1 MNKILNKLL
10 DKNILNYT
18 FLSILFLVSLSF
30 ISRFIFLD
38 VRAIHHDE
46 SLHGYYSW
54 LLSNGYGYTHNPLM
68 HGPLN
73 FHLNALSFIFFGDN
87 DFTLRLAPALTG
99 TLLVVTPFLFRDL
112 IGKRVAI
119 IISIFFLI
127 SPILIYYSRFARNDI
142 FIALV
147 SILLVNQIFN
157 YVLNKGN
164 NSKLI
169 IISILL
175 GLIFCIKEISFI
187 TIFIF
192 GSFSLFFSNFNP
204 LIKNKTTLNKNFTDI
219 FLILFLLSFPLSI
232 PICSFIFD
240 IININIVAPA
250 GSIYQIGMPVGN
262 IATYISISISLVS
275 LLISFIFGLLKFKK
289 YWLIYFSIFWA
300 IFIIFHSTFLT
311 NPYGILTGYW
321 QSLGYWIAQQDV
333 ARGGQPWYYYFLV
346 IFKFEL
352 IAFISFFVFIFYRK
366 FKFTIFELFLVY
378 WSFLNLF
385 IYFLTSEKM
394 PWLTVNIIIPFLF
407 IVGIFLNDI
416 FLKIVQSKI
425 LIIFKINILIIPLF
439 IFIVTIINSIETN
452 YVDSDNPNEMIVYTQ
467 TSKFVHELSRE
478 IIYEIENNDINV
490 LIDSSDGYTWPWA
503 WYMRNHNVDY
513 FDSKNKESF
522 KNLNLNN
529 YEYILINSYRF
540 SEFVNLNEK
549 SLNYNKVSQIPFR
562 MWFPENYRFYSFKEF
577 IDHINNFDNVSYIF
591 GHIFKKEFNQ
601 NIGNVGL
608 TILK

>member
-1 MNKILNKLL
+1 MNKIVNKLFS
-10 DKNILNYT
+10 KNLLNYT
-18 FLSILFLVSLSF
+18 NLAIILLVSFSF
-30 ISRFIFLD
+30 ISRFIYLD
-38 VRAIHHDE
+38 IRAIHHDE

-54 LLSNGYGYTHNPLM
+54 LLSKGYGYIHNPLM

-73 FHLNALSFIFFGDN
+73 FHLNALSFLFFGDN
-87 DFTLRLAPALTG
+87 DFTLRLAPALSG
-99 TLLVVTPFLFRDL
+99 TFLVFTPFLFRDL
-112 IGKRVAI
+112 IGKRSAF

-142 FIALV
+142 FIALISV
-147 SILLVNQIFN
+147 LLLNQIFN
-157 YVLNKGN
+157 YVLKKNN
-164 NSKLI
+164 NSKLV

-187 TIFIF
+187 IIFIF
-192 GSFSLFFSNFNP
+192 GSFSLIYSNFNP
-204 LIKNKTTLNKNFTDI
+204 LIKNKNTLNKNFTDI

-232 PICSFIFD
+232 PITSLIFD
-240 IININIVAPA
+240 LVDINLVAPS

-262 IATYISISISLVS
+262 VANYISISLSLVALS
-275 LLISFIFGLLKFKK
+275 ISFIFGILKFKK
-289 YWLIYFSIFWA
+289 FWLIYFSIFWI

-311 NPYGILTGYW
+311 NPSGILTGYW
-321 QSLGYWIAQQDV
+321 QALGYWIAQQDV

-346 IFKFEL
+346 IFKFQI
-352 IAFISFFVFIFYRK
+352 IAFIGFFIFIFYKK
-366 FKFTIFELFLVY
+366 FKFSIFESFLVY
-378 WSFLNLF
+378 WASLNLI
-385 IYFLTSEKM
+385 IYFFTSEKM

-407 IVGIFLNDI
+407 IIGIFLND
-416 FLKIVQSKI
+416 FLFK
-425 LIIFKINILIIPLF
+425 IFKSKLLVIFKLNILIIPIF

-452 YVDSDNPNEMIVYTQ
+452 YVDPDNPNEMIVYTQ
-467 TSKFVHELSRE
+467 TSKFVHELSSE

-513 FDSKNKESF
+513 FDSKNKESY
-522 KNLNLNN
+522 KNLNLNE
-529 YEYILINSYRF
+529 YEYILINTYSF
-540 SEFVNLNEK
+540 NEFVSSNEK

-562 MWFPENYRFYSFKEF
+562 MWFPENYRFNSFREF
-577 IDHINNFDNVSYIF
+577 VDHIYKLDNISYIL